1 MAMSLSLIG
10 RIRGLLPFSGV
21 IFTIFRSVSMCVVV
35 SCVSSP
41 ILIPVSFSVCSM
53 AANILL
59 LPAMS
64 MSISCSVG
72 MNGSFWLIAY
82 FGGVH
87 VFPMECRNMV

>member
-21 IFTIFRSVSMCVVV
+21 MFTIFRSVSMSVAVN
-35 SCVSSP
+35 CVSSP
-41 ILIPVSFSVCSM
+41 ILIPVSLSVCSM
-53 AANILL
+53 AASILL
-59 LPAMS
+59 LPAIS

-72 MNGSFWLIAY
+72 MNGSFSLVVY

-87 VFPMECRNMV
+87 VFPMKRRNTV